1 MQHWVL
7 RPLVA
12 HAPAIPLRQIDVGG
26 AHVVRIQRDQVAKQ
40 MSFYRRHTIRAYN
53 STYQKVECPHTKV
66 YATPSKIH
74 KQDSME
80 FEEKVA
86 NTLRDMGYPI
96 FYRDVTITYTK
107 KFVMGEFDIVSRD
120 FIVEVKSG
128 RDITTRGIDL
138 MSSQG
143 LLPTGFAVYIYCPR
157 FSDAEIAELNH
168 DLYRPNI
175 TFINDLAVIRKHH
188 EPVNECTVASAS
200 LFMRLLR
207 TPLTDIL
214 QFQRIYMTTFTFLRV
229 YRNVSYM
236 RDLYSKREGI
246 MWSEKIMTLIAGNR
260 IEIVNVLPDTVP
272 PLIGCHKLSYTRRF
286 CIWDMSKPIAL
297 PICHNINKMT
307 RLNDITEISYASN
320 RVYKSMTL
328 G

>member
-1 MQHWVL
+1 
-7 RPLVA
+7 
-12 HAPAIPLRQIDVGG
+12 
-26 AHVVRIQRDQVAKQ
+26 
-40 MSFYRRHTIRAYN
+40 
-53 STYQKVECPHTKV
+53 
-66 YATPSKIH
+66 
-74 KQDSME
+74 ME

-86 NTLRDMGYPI
+86 NTLRGLGYPI

-138 MSSQG
+138 MYSQG
-143 LLPTGFAVYIYCPR
+143 LLPVGFAVYIFCPR
-157 FSDAEIAELNH
+157 FSDTEIAELNQ

-207 TPLTDIL
+207 TPLADIL
-214 QFQRIYMTTFTFLRV
+214 RFQKIYMTTHTFIRV

-236 RDLYSKREGI
+236 RDLYSKSEGI
-246 MWSEKIMTLIAGNR
+246 TWSEKIMTLIAGNR
-260 IEIVNVLPDTVP
+260 IEIVNALPATVP
-272 PLIGCHKLSYTRRF
+272 PLMGCHRSSYTRRF
-286 CIWDMSKPIAL
+286 CVWDNSKPITL

-307 RLNDITEISYASN
+307 RLNDVVEVVCANN
-320 RVYKSMTL
+320 RFYKNMSQ
-328 G
+328 